1 MLKLKVSKFSLH
13 TNNFP
18 SNSFTSINKD
28 AILVSTDKTS
38 LRVITIFQKI
48 FQTTL
53 PKSYKLPK
61 IHVVKNNY
69 YNHIKKNNHNNTWI
83 YIKI

>member
-1 MLKLKVSKFSLH
+1 MQYLSAL
-13 TNNFP
+13 
-18 SNSFTSINKD
+18 I
-28 AILVSTDKTS
+28 KTS

-69 YNHIKKNNHNNTWI
+69 YNHIKKIIIITL
-83 YIKI
+83 

>member
-1 MLKLKVSKFSLH
+1 MQYLSAL
-13 TNNFP
+13 
-18 SNSFTSINKD
+18 I
-28 AILVSTDKTS
+28 KTS

-69 YNHIKKNNHNNTWI
+69 YNHIKK
-83 YIKI
+83 KINVITLGFISKFKPLTF

>member
-1 MLKLKVSKFSLH
+1 MKV
-13 TNNFP
+13 
-18 SNSFTSINKD
+18 
-28 AILVSTDKTS
+28 S

-69 YNHIKKNNHNNTWI
+69 YNHIKKK
-83 YIKI
+83 KILITLGFISKFKPLTF

>member
-28 AILVSTDKTS
+28 AVF
-38 LRVITIFQKI
+38 VVKI

>member
-1 MLKLKVSKFSLH
+1 MQHLSAL
-13 TNNFP
+13 
-18 SNSFTSINKD
+18 I
-28 AILVSTDKTS
+28 KTS

-61 IHVVKNNY
+61 IHVDKNNY
-69 YNHIKKNNHNNTWI
+69 YNHIKKIIIITLGFISKFKPLTFWQSDSCI
-83 YIKI
+83 QAS